1 MCRCAPAHWHFIHLY
16 LSPFIVKTLLT
27 FISVTSLVAMM
38 TLTGCDDTTG
48 TFGTSVMP
56 EYDALVTT
64 TKTYKMNSETQQM
77 DSILGSTNTCY
88 LGSVVDPETRAKT
101 TCNFLAQFHVSENY
115 SFPDRDKLILEND
128 EIVIDSCDIR
138 IYFDKYYGD
147 SLTTMKLLVHEL
159 DTAKVMEE
167 GQAYYTNINPQDYL
181 NENSSQKASLTY
193 AVKDL
198 MRPTTET
205 EGSSYYRSIR
215 VPLSNDYGKFLLEKY
230 YEQPNFFKNSY
241 MFIHHVCPGFYFE
254 VTGGVGSMVETFI
267 TTLNVY
273 FKYHTINEAGKDTI
287 VDGLQRMAATEEV
300 LQNTKIE
307 NKLPASML
315 DSSKGYTYIKSPA
328 GLYTEITLPID
339 EVIAGEHYNDTI
351 NSASFS
357 LRCYNDETP
366 NIYDLSAPP
375 TILLIR
381 KAEQYTF
388 FEESKLTSTQAYISN
403 YDQQTHAYTF
413 SNVSQM
419 IKKMKDDRDKECNV
433 LPTDTEAQR
442 KEKYQQ
448 WETEH
453 PDWNKVIL
461 LPVKPEYSSSSSSL
475 GGVNQTLMRIH
486 NEFGMHS
493 AKLQGGQQGIE
504 LSVIYSRFK

>member
-16 LSPFIVKTLLT
+16 FIHFIVKTLLA
-27 FISVTSLVAMM
+27 FLSVTSLVVMV

-56 EYDALVTT
+56 EHDALVTA
-64 TKTYKMNSETQQM
+64 TKTYKMNSETLQM

-88 LGSVVDPETRAKT
+88 LGSVVDPETRAQT
-101 TCNFLAQFHVSENY
+101 TCNFLAQFHVSESY
-115 SFPDRDKLILEND
+115 TLPERSKLLLENNA
-128 EIVIDSCDIR
+128 IVVDSCDIR

-147 SLTTMKLLVHEL
+147 SLTTMKLLVQEL
-159 DTAKVMEE
+159 DTTKVMEE
-167 GQAYYTNINPQDYL
+167 GRTYYTNIDPKDYL
-181 NENSSQKASLTY
+181 NENAQKVSMTY

-198 MRPTTET
+198 MRPATET

-215 VPLSNDYGKFLLEKY
+215 VPLPKNYGTFLLEKY
-230 YEQPNFFKNSY
+230 YENPNFYKNSY
-241 MFIHHVCPGFYFE
+241 MFIHHVCPGFFFE
-254 VTGGVGSMVETFI
+254 VTGGVGSMVETVI

-273 FKYHTINEAGKDTI
+273 FKYHTVDAAGKDTI

-300 LQNTKIE
+300 LQNTQIE

-339 EVIAGEHYNDTI
+339 DVIAGEHYTDTI

-357 LRCYNDETP
+357 LRCYNDETH
-366 NIYDLSAPP
+366 NIYDLTAPP

-388 FEESKLTSTQAYISN
+388 FEDSKLTSTQAYISN
-403 YDQQTHAYTF
+403 YDQQNNAYTF
-413 SNVSQM
+413 SNVSQL
-419 IKKMKDDRDKECNV
+419 IKKMKDDRDKESGV
-433 LPTDTEAQR
+433 LPTDTETQR
-442 KEKYQQ
+442 QEKYQQ
-448 WETEH
+448 WEAAH

-461 LPVKPEYSSSSSSL
+461 LPVKPEYSSSNSAL

-486 NEFGMHS
+486 NEFGMYS
-493 AKLQGGQQGIE
+493 AKLQGGQQGID